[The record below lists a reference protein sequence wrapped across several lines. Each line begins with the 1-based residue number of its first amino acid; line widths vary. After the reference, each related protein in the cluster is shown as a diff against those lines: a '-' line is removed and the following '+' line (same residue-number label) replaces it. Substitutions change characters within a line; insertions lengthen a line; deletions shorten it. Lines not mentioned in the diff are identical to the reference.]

1 MSDRKK
7 YERKKEM
14 IRAVRV
20 SNEKKMR
27 KNTKSQ
33 DVRVIFYR

>member
-1 MSDRKK
+1 
-7 YERKKEM
+7 M

-27 KNTKSQ
+27 KNVKSE
-33 DVRVIFYR
+33 DVRVIFHRSYNLFDLFV